1 MLKDFTPRPYQ
12 SSIFETLTNH
22 NTLVVLP
29 TGLGKTA
36 IAMMIAARRLLLYPK
51 KKIVFLAPTKPL
63 VQQQLN
69 SFNENFFL
77 QEEEFALFTGSV
89 PPSQRKNL
97 WDKAR
102 FIFSTPQTI
111 ENDVLSGNV
120 DLSEVSLFIFDE
132 AHRATGDYA
141 YVFLAK
147 KYVEESSAVRVVAL
161 TASPGADVE
170 KIKEVS
176 SNLFIER
183 IEYRSIDSPD
193 VKPFTNAVDV
203 KWDEVVLSKPHQ
215 RIVNYLSDS
224 YNKKLKKIKEF
235 GLLQGPVSSYSKT
248 QLLKMQQE
256 LHSSISSG
264 EMTPEILQSISLLA
278 ESLKLSHAIELA
290 QTQTLFALHE
300 YLYGILSSS
309 RNSKTKAIKNLVKDP
324 DFLSA
329 LSITRDL
336 LKENVEHPKLSI
348 LIRRIKAI
356 LDIRPDS
363 KIIVFSQYRDTAV
376 QIEKRLSDF
385 ASSSVFFGQAKKN
398 GVSFSQKKQKEVL
411 DNFREN
417 KFSVLIATS
426 VAEEGLDIPSVD
438 FVFFFE
444 PVPSAIRSVQRRGRT
459 GRHKEGFVN
468 VLVTKGTKD
477 EASKWVSF
485 HKEKRMYS
493 VLETLSK
500 SFNLSSS
507 QKSISS
513 FERDAIKV
521 MEKNSTSDK
530 KIKKT
535 DFKIIADHREK
546 GSPLLKNLLDFNVD
560 LQLKQLD
567 VGDYML
573 SSDVC
578 VEFKNA
584 RDFLDSIVDGRILT
598 QLRSLVQ
605 YPKPLFVIEGDLNEA
620 ASRKVDQNAIHGML
634 STIALSYRIPVLR
647 TSGPLETAKLFMTIA
662 KREQVGGTDLFTFHT
677 SKPLEEGTLQEY
689 IVSSFPTIGPSL
701 AKALLV
707 HFDTIQKIT
716 TASVDD
722 FKKIPLIGDKKASE
736 LHKIFNQ
743 SYKET
748 KRNPYK
754 Q

>member
-12 SSIFETLTNH
+12 SAIFETLANN

-36 IAMMIAARRLLLYPK
+36 IAMMIAARRLFLYPT
-51 KKIVFLAPTKPL
+51 KKIVFVAPTKPL
-63 VQQQLN
+63 VEQQLT
-69 SFNENFFL
+69 SFNNQFFL
-77 QEEEFALFTGSV
+77 GQEEFALFTGSI
-89 PPSQRKNL
+89 PPSQRKSL
-97 WDKAR
+97 WKKAR

-147 KYVEESSAVRVVAL
+147 KYVEDSSCVRIVAL
-161 TASPGADVE
+161 TASPGADVD

-193 VKPFTNAVDV
+193 VKPFTNNVDV

-215 RIVNYLSDS
+215 RIVDYLTNA

-290 QTQTLFALHE
+290 QTQTLFALNE

-348 LIRRIKAI
+348 LVRRIKAI
-356 LDIRPDS
+356 LDIKPDA
-363 KIIVFSQYRDTAV
+363 KIIVFSQYRDTAS

-411 DNFREN
+411 ENFREN

-459 GRHKEGFVN
+459 GRHGEGFVN

-521 MEKNSTSDK
+521 MQKNSTDDIK
-530 KIKKT
+530 KKKT
-535 DFKIIADHREK
+535 DFKIVADHREK
-546 GSPLLKNLLDFNVD
+546 GSALLKNLIDAGVD

-573 SSDVC
+573 SPDVC

-634 STIALSYRIPVLR
+634 ATIAISYRIPVLR
-647 TSGPLETAKLFMTIA
+647 TSGPLESAKLFITIA
-662 KREQVGGTDLFTFHT
+662 KREQVAGTDLFTFHT
-677 SKPLEEGTLQEY
+677 SKPLEEGMLQEY
-689 IVSSFPTIGPSL
+689 IVGSFPTIGPAL
-701 AKALLV
+701 AKALLE
-707 HFDTIQKIT
+707 HFDTIQKII

-722 FKKIPLIGDKKASE
+722 FKKIPLIGDKKATE
-736 LHKIFNQ
+736 LYKIFNQ

-748 KRNPYK
+748 KKNPYK